1 MLSSF
6 EIRPLNYL
14 FRIIQKYINIRKGM
28 DKQVMTNVIT
38 ILTKVAF
45 LKYSTMQ
52 VLCQFPNVKLL

>member
-14 FRIIQKYINIRKGM
+14 FKIIQKYINIRKGM

-45 LKYSTMQ
+45 
-52 VLCQFPNVKLL
+52 